1 MTHPKIFIA
10 FLCMNIFQ
18 SWKKLSFFSKKKFL
32 SKELFQKNSV
42 QKIWREWYLKK
53 RLVKIFMKNKG
64 SFRLNTYFSSEF
76 PQIYQKN
83 GYLGICFIKR
93 EGNFWNGGLLKK
105 TEFVLSNEFWQ
116 HCLIYN
122 FVMILI
128 WKTKH
133 KSFHWK
139 ENNRMASENQF
150 TISYLIYIFTIS
162 QT

>member
-10 FLCMNIFQ
+10 FLCKNIFQ

-42 QKIWREWYLKK
+42 QRIWREWYLKK

-83 GYLGICFIKR
+83 GYLGIRFIKR
-93 EGNFWNGGLLKK
+93 AVNFWNGGLLKK

-116 HCLIYN
+116 HWLI
-122 FVMILI
+122 FEAEKFELRIIDRVSWTARLRSV
-128 WKTKH
+128 WGLWH
-133 KSFHWK
+133 
-139 ENNRMASENQF
+139 
-150 TISYLIYIFTIS
+150 
-162 QT
+162 